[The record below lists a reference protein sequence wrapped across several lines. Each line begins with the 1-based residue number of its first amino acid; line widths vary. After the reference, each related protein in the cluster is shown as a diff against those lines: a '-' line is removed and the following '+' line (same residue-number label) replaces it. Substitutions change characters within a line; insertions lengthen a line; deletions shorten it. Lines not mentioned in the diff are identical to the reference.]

1 MLKLEQLQTSA
12 APRAPL
18 TLQYKIPAT
27 MTWNQTAFTWF
38 TTKFHHSHRHHPI
51 PIATP
56 VSSSSRYLSTKK
68 PPASPTVW
76 KTLRAPVLLGVGVY
90 FGFMIFGKH
99 QETKQ
104 RSAYFEALRYLNWG
118 QGDVQEH
125 DKREDE
131 RWKWVIVNRD
141 VARLKRSELS
151 NASGKTKTA
160 GFLVRRG
167 KYHSTM
173 ISSQDSSR
181 LICHEEEES
190 WTNFVGKEWWMVE
203 WCKITVTSQYIMIEW
218 RPKTCSGVDPIEL
231 CTPTNTW
238 FWSICSVNEMR
249 TPSRN
254 MDQTFDRASLSV

>member
-1 MLKLEQLQTSA
+1 MLKLERLQTSA
-12 APRAPL
+12 TPRAPL

-27 MTWNQTAFTWF
+27 MTWNQTAFT
-38 TTKFHHSHRHHPI
+38 TKFHHSHRHHPV
-51 PIATP
+51 ATP

-131 RWKWVIVNRD
+131 R
-141 VARLKRSELS
+141 
-151 NASGKTKTA
+151 
-160 GFLVRRG
+160 
-167 KYHSTM
+167 
-173 ISSQDSSR
+173 
-181 LICHEEEES
+181 
-190 WTNFVGKEWWMVE
+190 
-203 WCKITVTSQYIMIEW
+203 
-218 RPKTCSGVDPIEL
+218 
-231 CTPTNTW
+231 
-238 FWSICSVNEMR
+238 
-249 TPSRN
+249 
-254 MDQTFDRASLSV
+254 